1 MTNMCNIIYTKSVH
15 CDDPCHTIS
24 TNRPC
29 KKNWFRSWEYILKC
43 KKRRE
48 FAIEI
53 GEDCQLCEEASQSI
67 VESWEEDGRWSIDPE
82 MRSPSDL
89 DMSDDDWP
97 WSDGETEDAE
107 PDTPMTEQNTP
118 DESSIKSSIDDK
130 PEEPQTPTPRS
141 SSTIISETAK
151 VVQQLLAKD
160 KD

>member
-1 MTNMCNIIYTKSVH
+1 MCNIIYTKSVH

-53 GEDCQLCEEASQSI
+53 GEECQLCEEADQNI
-67 VESWEEDGRWSIDPE
+67 VDSWGVEDDRWSMDPD
-82 MRSPSDL
+82 MKSPSDL
-89 DMSDDDWP
+89 DSDDDWP
-97 WSDGETEDAE
+97 WSDAELEDVE
-107 PDTPMTEQNTP
+107 PDTLMTDHNTP
-118 DESSIKSSIDDK
+118 ENESSIVGK
-130 PEEPQTPTPRS
+130 PEPPSPTKP
-141 SSTIISETAK
+141 STSISETVK
-151 VVQQLLAKD
+151 TVEQLLAKD